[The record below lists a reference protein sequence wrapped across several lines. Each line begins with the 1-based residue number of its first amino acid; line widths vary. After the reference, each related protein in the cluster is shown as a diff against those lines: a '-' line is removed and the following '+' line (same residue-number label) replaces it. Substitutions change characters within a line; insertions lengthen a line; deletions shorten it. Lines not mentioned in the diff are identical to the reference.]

1 LFADLDGR
9 EVSIKG
15 QSWQV
20 ETYAVWDTQGQRWI
34 QLALAGLAGG
44 SQNHI
49 LTLKLVAG
57 AGIQHAVM
65 ALSSWL
71 ASPSNIRDISN
82 VA

>member
-44 SQNHI
+44 SNHI

-71 ASPSNIRDISN
+71 ASPSNTRDILN